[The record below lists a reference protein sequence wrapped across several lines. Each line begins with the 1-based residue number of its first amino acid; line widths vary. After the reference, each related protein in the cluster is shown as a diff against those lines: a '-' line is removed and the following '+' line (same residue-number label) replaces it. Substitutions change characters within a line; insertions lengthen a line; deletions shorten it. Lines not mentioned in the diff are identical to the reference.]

1 MTKCQYKDEHG
12 CRCKKDA
19 LYGEEPGKPEY
30 CGTHNVEGW
39 ENVVNPRCFCGK
51 LATWGRE
58 GTATKLYCAK
68 HGREKGMVDVNH
80 KECAVDGCKTRPI
93 YGLEGES
100 AKYCGPHAE
109 EGMINVNAKEC
120 AVDECTKQ
128 VTHGHEGGPAEYCG
142 PHGRERGMIDVKN
155 KRCASCG
162 LFIVS
167 RAPHLCSYCTPNT
180 SKRQK
185 TREMKIK
192 ALLESTTD
200 LNNPIHDKPVGGDCG
215 KYRPDF
221 RYDALTHFV
230 VVEVDEDQHRSY
242 DSECERIRMINIV
255 QAVGMHCVFVRYN
268 PDAFKIDGKT
278 VRVYEKKRHDLLLK
292 TIRECMTSPPT
303 ADVVYLYY
311 DAAEIRHQED
321 LFGSS
326 TGLESRR
333 STSS

>member
-1 MTKCQYKDEHG
+1 M
-12 CRCKKDA
+12 
-19 LYGEEPGKPEY
+19 
-30 CGTHNVEGW
+30 V
-39 ENVVNPRCFCGK
+39 NVVSKR
-51 LATWGRE
+51 
-58 GTATKLYCAK
+58 
-68 HGREKGMVDVNH
+68 
-80 KECAVDGCKTRPI
+80 CAVDGCD
-93 YGLEGES
+93 
-100 AKYCGPHAE
+100 
-109 EGMINVNAKEC
+109 MF
-120 AVDECTKQ
+120 
-128 VTHGHEGGPAEYCG
+128 VTHGLKGGPATHCG
-142 PHGRERGMIDVKN
+142 THGRERGMVDIVS

-162 LFIVS
+162 LFIVP
-167 RAPHLCSYCTPNT
+167 RAPHLCSYCNP
-180 SKRQK
+180 SKCQK

-221 RYDALTHFV
+221 RYDAPTHSV

-255 QAVGMHCVFVRYN
+255 QAVGMRCVFVRYN

-278 VRVYEKKRHDLLLK
+278 IRVYEKKRHDLLLR
-292 TIRECMTSPPT
+292 TIRECMKPSF
-303 ADVVYLYY
+303 DSEISCVVYLYY
-311 DAAEIRHQED
+311 DGAEIRHQED

>member
-1 MTKCQYKDEHG
+1 
-12 CRCKKDA
+12 
-19 LYGEEPGKPEY
+19 
-30 CGTHNVEGW
+30 
-39 ENVVNPRCFCGK
+39 
-51 LATWGRE
+51 
-58 GTATKLYCAK
+58 
-68 HGREKGMVDVNH
+68 MVDVKN
-80 KECAVDGCKTRPI
+80 KQCRYPWCETRPSF
-93 YGLEGES
+93 GVEGGP
-100 AKYCGPHAE
+100 ATHCGPHALP
-109 EGMINVNAKEC
+109 GM
-120 AVDECTKQ
+120 
-128 VTHGHEGGPAEYCG
+128 
-142 PHGRERGMIDVKN
+142 RDVVHRK
-155 KRCASCG
+155 CASCG
-162 LFIVS
+162 LFIVIK
-167 RAPHLCSYCTPNT
+167 APHLCSYCTPNT

-221 RYDALTHFV
+221 RYDAPTHSV

-255 QAVGMHCVFVRYN
+255 QAVGMRCVFVRYN

-278 VRVYEKKRHDLLLK
+278 IRVYEKKRHDLLLR

-333 STSS
+333 STSSWMHWLSHSSFVSNLGV